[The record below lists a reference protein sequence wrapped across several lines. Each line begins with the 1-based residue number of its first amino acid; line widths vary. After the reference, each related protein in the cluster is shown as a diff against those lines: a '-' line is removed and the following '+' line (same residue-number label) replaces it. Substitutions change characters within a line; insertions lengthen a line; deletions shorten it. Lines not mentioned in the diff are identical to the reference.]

1 MLASGTNIFKHI
13 LFLRRKL
20 KKSISI
26 VSGIGT
32 GRGRRRRW
40 RSGTRKNGATPRA
53 ICRSSQRSA
62 YCDGLLCNPRSF
74 RGMQLFFNVFHS
86 RIFLYA
92 TSNRRGRLLSRSR
105 PGSLVRVVGAPTPR
119 PRCDC
124 FISYIFLDIK

>member
-74 RGMQLFFNVFHS
+74 HGMQLFFNVFHS

-92 TSNRRGRLLSRSR
+92 TSNRRGRTPLSLSPRLLG
-105 PGSLVRVVGAPTPR
+105 PGGWCAHPPAPLR
-119 PRCDC
+119 LFY
-124 FISYIFLDIK
+124 FIYIFGH